1 MAQVLIRNW
10 WAFALRGALGILLG
24 LAAFLFPGITL
35 GALVLL
41 FGAYAVVDGV
51 LAVVAGVRAVEHRE
65 RWGVLLFEGGAG
77 IAAGVL
83 AFVWP
88 ALTALVLLYLVA
100 AWSIIRGVLKI
111 VAAIRLRRTI
121 RGEWLLG
128 LNGAF
133 SMLFGV
139 LLIAMPA
146 MGLLTLVWL
155 VGAYAGLVG
164 VLLLGLAFRLRRHQ
178 VVRRASHRPDQ
189 IEPIR

>member
-51 LAVVAGVRAVEHRE
+51 VAVVAGVRAAEHRE
-65 RWGVLLFEGGAG
+65 RWGALLLEGIAG
-77 IAAGVL
+77 VAAGVL

-88 ALTALVLLYLVA
+88 ALTALVLLYLIA
-100 AWSIIRGVLKI
+100 AWSIIRGALKI
-111 VAAIRLRRTI
+111 AAAVRLRRTI
-121 RGEWLLG
+121 QGEWLLG

-133 SMLFGV
+133 SVLFGV

-146 MGLLTLVWL
+146 IGLLTLVWL
-155 VGAYAGLVG
+155 VGAYAALFGA
-164 VLLLGLAFRLRRHQ
+164 LLLGLAFRLRRRQ
-178 VVRRASHRPDQ
+178 VLRPSHGPDQ
-189 IEPIR
+189 IESIR

>member
-51 LAVVAGVRAVEHRE
+51 FAVVAGVRAAEHRE
-65 RWGVLLFEGGAG
+65 RWGALLLEGIAG

-88 ALTALVLLYLVA
+88 ALTALVLLYLIA
-100 AWSIIRGVLKI
+100 AWSIIRGALKI
-111 VAAIRLRRTI
+111 AAAIRLRRTI
-121 RGEWLLG
+121 QGEWLLG

-133 SMLFGV
+133 SVLFGV

-146 MGLLTLVWL
+146 IGLLTLVWL
-155 VGAYAGLVG
+155 VGAYAVLFGA
-164 VLLLGLAFRLRRHQ
+164 LLLGLAFCLRRHQ
-178 VVRRASHRPDQ
+178 VLRTSRGPDQ
-189 IEPIR
+189 IESIR

>member
-51 LAVVAGVRAVEHRE
+51 LAIVAGVRAAERRE
-65 RWGVLLFEGGAG
+65 RWGVLLLEGIAG

-100 AWSIIRGVLKI
+100 AWSILRGVLKI
-111 VAAIRLRRTI
+111 AAAIRLRRTI
-121 RGEWLLG
+121 QGEWLLG

-133 SMLFGV
+133 SVLFGV
-139 LLIAMPA
+139 LLIVMPA
-146 MGLLTLVWL
+146 IGLLTLVWL
-155 VGAYAGLVG
+155 VGAYAGIFG
-164 VLLLGLAFRLRRHQ
+164 ALLLGLAFRLRRHQ
-178 VVRRASHRPDQ
+178 VVGRTSHRPDQ

>member
-51 LAVVAGVRAVEHRE
+51 FAVVAGVRAAEHRE
-65 RWGVLLFEGGAG
+65 RWGALLLEGIAG

-88 ALTALVLLYLVA
+88 ALTALVLLYLIA
-100 AWSIIRGVLKI
+100 AWSIIRGALKI

-121 RGEWLLG
+121 QG
-128 LNGAF
+128 
-133 SMLFGV
+133 
-139 LLIAMPA
+139 
-146 MGLLTLVWL
+146 
-155 VGAYAGLVG
+155 
-164 VLLLGLAFRLRRHQ
+164 
-178 VVRRASHRPDQ
+178 
-189 IEPIR
+189 

>member
-24 LAAFLFPGITL
+24 FAAFLFPGITL

-51 LAVVAGVRAVEHRE
+51 IAVVAGVRAAEHRE
-65 RWGVLLFEGGAG
+65 RWGVLLLEGIAG

-83 AFVWP
+83 AFAWP

-100 AWSIIRGVLKI
+100 GWSIIRGALKI
-111 VAAIRLRRTI
+111 AAAIRLRRTI
-121 RGEWLLG
+121 QGEWLLG

-133 SMLFGV
+133 SVLFGV

-146 MGLLTLVWL
+146 IGLLTLVWL
-155 VGAYAGLVG
+155 VGAYAVLFGA
-164 VLLLGLAFRLRRHQ
+164 LLLGLAFRLRRHL
-178 VVRRASHRPDQ
+178 VRRTSHGPDQ